1 VIHTRG
7 FIAAVLL
14 LALPVGAVAQG
25 VTSVRVLRA
34 AAVLAEPTGAADAVG
49 TVNPGAVLEVLD
61 QREGWYLVRP
71 PAGTPSS
78 WRTGWINGASVEPI
92 GAGVAPVRGPAPM
105 VVQESSTANRKG
117 FIVGF
122 GGGVGMHRAPQF
134 PGFVGGP
141 TIRDFAVVTDFAIGY
156 APTDQV
162 LIYYNNQVGWT
173 RNFFYDILGVTGV
186 GVTYMVRPTS
196 PTPFVKFTIGG
207 GIAAEVDF
215 GLGTVESTDPGL
227 GLTLSGGWEF
237 ARHWSVEGGA
247 MWVRLEDGNNHMV
260 LKGTFNWMFY

>member
-1 VIHTRG
+1 M
-7 FIAAVLL
+7 
-14 LALPVGAVAQG
+14 PVCVTAQG

-34 AAVLAEPTGAADAVG
+34 AAVLAQPTGTADAVG
-49 TVNPGAVLEVLD
+49 TVNPGDVLEVLD
-61 QREGWYLVRP
+61 QRDGWYLVRP
-71 PAGTPSS
+71 PAGTTPA
-78 WRTGWINGASVEPI
+78 WRTGWINSASVT
-92 GAGVAPVRGPAPM
+92 PVTATTRTTL
-105 VVQESSTANRKG
+105 QSSSRTQSADSAERQG

-122 GGGVGMHRAPQF
+122 GGGVGMHKAPQF

-141 TIRDFAVVTDFAIGY
+141 TVNDVAVVTAFSIGY

-162 LIYYNNQVGWT
+162 LIYYDNQVAWT
-173 RNFFYDILGVTGV
+173 NNFRYDLLGVTGV

-215 GLGTVESTDPGL
+215 GLGTVDSTDPGL

-247 MWVRLEDGNNHMV
+247 MWVRLENGNNHTV
-260 LKGTFNWMFY
+260 LKATFNWMFY